1 MTGPLTDVRVIEL
14 AGLGPAPYAGQLLA
28 DLGAEVIVI
37 ARPGPPGM
45 PIEARGKKS
54 VVLDLK
60 NPEAVEAVLKL
71 VETADILTEGFRPG
85 VTEKLGLGPDACLA
99 RNPRLVYG
107 RMTGWGQ
114 TGPWARKAGHDINYI
129 GLTGVL
135 HAMGDRDRSP
145 PPPLNLVGDYGGGSM
160 FLIMGVLAALHAA
173 QRTGRGDVVDAA
185 IVDGA
190 LSMFGIQLSL
200 DGLGL
205 WRSRRGANLLDG
217 GMPYYRCYTCKD
229 GRFFAV
235 GALEPQFF
243 AALLEGL
250 QIAPDAY
257 GKRDD
262 PGEFARQHALLE
274 ARFAEKT
281 RDEWASIFE
290 DSDACA
296 TPVLD
301 YDEARAHPHMKARAS
316 IVEAG
321 GFKHPNIAPRL
332 SSMDAD
338 FTPPPVAPKGG
349 DTAAILKS
357 LGYGDDAIARLDT
370 GPGEQSPR
378 LVP

>member
-1 MTGPLTDVRVIEL
+1 MAGPLSGVRVIEL

-54 VVLDLK
+54 MVLDLK
-60 NPEAVEAVLKL
+60 DPEAVEAVLKL
-71 VETADILTEGFRPG
+71 VETAQILTEGFRPG
-85 VTEKLGLGPDACLA
+85 VTEKLGLGPADCHA
-99 RNPRLVYG
+99 RNPALVYG

-114 TGPWARKAGHDINYI
+114 TGPWARMAGHDINYI

-135 HAMGDRDRSP
+135 HAMGDGDRPP

-160 FLIMGVLAALHAA
+160 FLIMGLLAALHAA
-173 QRTGRGDVVDAA
+173 QRTGQGDVVDAA

-205 WRSRRGANLLDG
+205 WRTRRASNLLDG
-217 GMPYYRCYTCKD
+217 GVPYYRCYTCAD
-229 GRFFAV
+229 GKFFAV

-243 AALLEGL
+243 AELLERL
-250 QIAPDAY
+250 EIAPEDF
-257 GKRDD
+257 GNRDD
-262 PGEFARQHALLE
+262 PRQFARQHALLE
-274 ARFAEKT
+274 ARFAEKS
-281 RDEWASIFE
+281 RDQWAALFE
-290 DSDACA
+290 GSDACA

-301 YDEARAHPHMKARAS
+301 YDEARNHPHMQARAA
-316 IVEAG
+316 ITEAG

-332 SSMDAD
+332 TGHPDP

-357 LGYGDDAIARLDT
+357 LGYDDDTIARLDA
-370 GPGEQSPR
+370 GPGDQTPK
-378 LVP
+378 LTP